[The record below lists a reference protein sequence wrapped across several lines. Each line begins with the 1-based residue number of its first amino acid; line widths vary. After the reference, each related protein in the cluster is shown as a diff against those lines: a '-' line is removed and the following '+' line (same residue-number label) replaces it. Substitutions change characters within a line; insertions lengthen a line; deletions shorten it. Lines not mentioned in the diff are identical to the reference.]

1 MKRLRHFILVRH
13 RHNWKLLFRF
23 GLVGGSGVLV
33 NLLVTNLLKRSGPH
47 FEDVF
52 IDLPLTSFNVRWYHL
67 YSMVA
72 FMVANLWNFQLNR
85 MWTFRSAAHTG
96 WWREYGPFLAVGLV
110 AQFIGLGILTML
122 MHPSSALALPSDVFD
137 NSSGLRTKLY
147 WAQLI
152 VITITVPV
160 SFVLNKLWTFSA
172 VRGGAHPTLQEE
184 EAAEEA
190 EAAAAAAA
198 AAGPVGT
205 SVPAPRLTPRTKA

>member
-33 NLLVTNLLKRSGPH
+33 NLLVTILLKRSGPP

-52 IDLPLTSFNVRWYHL
+52 IDLPMTSFNVRWYHL

-72 FMVANLWNFQLNR
+72 FLVANLSNFQLNR
-85 MWTFRSAAHTG
+85 VYTFRSAAHRR
-96 WWREYGPFLAVGLV
+96 WWREYGPFLAVGLA
-110 AQFIGLGILTML
+110 AQIVGLGILTML
-122 MHPSSALALPSDVFD
+122 MHPSSFLALPSDVFD
-137 NSSGLRTKLY
+137 NSTGLRTKFY

-152 VITITVPV
+152 VIAITVPV

-172 VRGGAHPTLQEE
+172 VRGGEHPTLTE
-184 EAAEEA
+184 EAVGEALEEATAERAEAEEA
-190 EAAAAAAA
+190 PVAATA
-198 AAGPVGT
+198 P
-205 SVPAPRLTPRTKA
+205 PAP